1 MPEYFDAAYIVGC
14 KINTAISSNKPKY
27 TFLLVTSVYS
37 KSYGLSVYPITF
49 DLVWHWKVK
58 SRSLGINLAV
68 YHRQL
73 DIISVA

>member
-1 MPEYFDAAYIVGC
+1 MEH
-14 KINTAISSNKPKY
+14 
-27 TFLLVTSVYS
+27 LLIKFCMKHIYS
-37 KSYGLSVYPITF
+37 KSYMVFQFTPLHLTF
-49 DLVWHWKVK
+49 SGIERSVK